1 MENTINSLKVY
12 MAYFKIKFL
21 NEIQY
26 KVAAIAGAL
35 TQFAWGFMYIMLYTA
50 FLKEGTSDYS
60 ISQMSTY
67 IWLNQAFFALFNNLI
82 YLKLFIFSILFFLPI
97 IILPSFSTT

>member
-35 TQFAWGFMYIMLYTA
+35 TQFA
-50 FLKEGTSDYS
+50 
-60 ISQMSTY
+60 
-67 IWLNQAFFALFNNLI
+67 
-82 YLKLFIFSILFFLPI
+82 
-97 IILPSFSTT
+97 